1 LGVPDD
7 HDLSRRLL
15 RLQSY
20 VADKP
25 RQADPTSTN
34 SSDLADWHMRSVMLD
49 RIAHLTMEL
58 QRRGDAAIDAV
69 DALEIRLLLND
80 YTASTTHLR
89 AVTRIA
95 KQGIATASSQLSGA
109 RTIIERELQRE
120 EREEESG
127 RSSGDS

>member
-1 LGVPDD
+1 MGAPDD
-7 HDLSRRLL
+7 HDLSRRLQ

-25 RQADPTSTN
+25 PQADPTSTN
-34 SSDLADWHMRSVMLD
+34 SADVADWHMRSVMLD

-58 QRRGDAAIDAV
+58 QQRSDAAIDAV

-95 KQGIATASSQLSGA
+95 KQGISTASSQLSGA

-120 EREEESG
+120 EESG
-127 RSSGDS
+127 RSSSDS

>member
-1 LGVPDD
+1 MPDD
-7 HDLSRRLL
+7 HDLSRRLQ
-15 RLQSY
+15 RLQAY
-20 VADKP
+20 VAAKP
-25 RQADPTSTN
+25 PQADPTSTN

-58 QRRGDAAIDAV
+58 QRRGDAVIDAV
-69 DALEIRLLLND
+69 DALEMRLLLND

-95 KQGIATASSQLSGA
+95 KEGMATASSQLRGV
-109 RTIIERELQRE
+109 RKTIERDLK
-120 EREEESG
+120 REEESR

>member
-1 LGVPDD
+1 MGAPDD
-7 HDLSRRLL
+7 HDLSRRLQ

-20 VADKP
+20 VADKAP
-25 RQADPTSTN
+25 QADPTSTN
-34 SSDLADWHMRSVMLD
+34 SADVADWHMRSVMLD

-58 QRRGDAAIDAV
+58 QQRSDAAIDAV

-95 KQGIATASSQLSGA
+95 KQGISTASSQLSGA

-120 EREEESG
+120 EESG